1 MYCKKCGKF
10 TDNQDGLC
18 EDCKTKESVNTT
30 NNVDTL
36 NTVDTPPVY
45 TEEQKSADRRLGLGG
60 AIASAVMG
68 FVAFIISYISIFLSA
83 LIPVLSLF
91 LMVAVIVL
99 GIISLTKG
107 IKSITIFIKNGKE
120 KRARPIATLIV
131 GIGGI
136 VFSGFAFLFTII
148 SFFIAIIMLS
158 YLQI

>member
-10 TDNQDGLC
+10 TYNQDGLC

-30 NNVDTL
+30 NNVDT
-36 NTVDTPPVY
+36 PPVY
-45 TEEQKSADRRLGLGG
+45 TEEEKSADRRLGLGG

-83 LIPVLSLF
+83 LIPVLSLI

-99 GIISLTKG
+99 GILSLTKG

-136 VFSGFAFLFTII
+136 VFSGFAFIITII
-148 SFFIAIIMLS
+148 SFFLAIIVLS